1 MIDSIGR
8 LLRFF
13 VKTVIQFSSFVK
25 GREGKERLVDRWI
38 LLD

>member
-25 GREGKERLVDRWI
+25 GREGTIGR
-38 LLD
+38 